1 MTPPGEDQT
10 VSRKGDHVDIILSQ
24 DVQARV
30 NAWDDVVLLH
40 EALPE
45 VDRDQIDTSTEL
57 LNRRLAA
64 PVMVA
69 SMTGGYDGAET
80 INDRLAEAAAHH
92 GIGMGVGSQRAMLTD
107 PSQASTY
114 EVINKHDVPFVAANI
129 GAPQLIPQGDE
140 PALEVDQIQHLI
152 EAIDADALVVHLNYL
167 QEIVQPEGD
176 TEAAGVIQAIERL
189 VTDVDLPVIAKETGA
204 GMTRRT
210 AMALAEAG
218 CAAIDV
224 GGLSGTTFAAVERER
239 AEQAGSQRHVDLG
252 DLYRDW
258 GVPTPVATVEAAGT
272 GEAVIATGGIRHG
285 LDVARAIALGATC
298 AGTASAVLRPA
309 NQGPEELD
317 AFLTGLV
324 DQLATAMFLT
334 GCETTDELAQAPLTV
349 RGASRTWLQ
358 DLGYDLTD
366 LAAQRLR

>member
-1 MTPPGEDQT
+1 MTDEEDQT
-10 VSRKGDHVDIILSQ
+10 VSRKGDHVDIILNQ

-30 NAWDDVVLLH
+30 NAWDDITLLH

-45 VDRDQIDTSTEL
+45 VDRDQVDTSAKL

-69 SMTGGYDGAET
+69 SMTGGYQGAET
-80 INDRLAEAAAHH
+80 INDRLAEAAAAH
-92 GIGMGVGSQRAMLTD
+92 GLAMGVGSQRAMLTD

-114 EVINKHDVPFVAANI
+114 EVIAEHDVPFVAANI
-129 GAPQLIPQGDE
+129 GAPQLIPQDGE
-140 PALEVDQIQHLI
+140 PALKVDQIQHLI
-152 EAIDADALVVHLNYL
+152 DAIDADGLVVHLNYL
-167 QEIVQPEGD
+167 QEVVQPEGD
-176 TEAAGVIQAIERL
+176 TEAAGVLQAIEHL

-204 GMTRRT
+204 GMTRQT

-272 GEAVIATGGIRHG
+272 GEAVIATGGVRHG

-298 AGTASAVLRPA
+298 AGMASAVLRPA
-309 NQGPEELD
+309 TEGREELD
-317 AFLTGLV
+317 TFLTGLV

-334 GCETTDELAQAPLTV
+334 GAETTDELAHTPLVIGGRT
-349 RGASRTWLQ
+349 RTWFQ
-358 DLGYDLTD
+358 DLGYELTD